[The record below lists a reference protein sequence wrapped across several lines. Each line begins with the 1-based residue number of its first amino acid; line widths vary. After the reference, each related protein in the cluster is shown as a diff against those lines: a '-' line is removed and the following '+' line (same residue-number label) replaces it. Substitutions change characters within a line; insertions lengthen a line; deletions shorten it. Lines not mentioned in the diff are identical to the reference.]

1 MPGLDYA
8 PNSRFKDTLMS
19 VVSRGRR
26 ASPFTVQASLPVWRR
41 LGEEADD
48 ERRSIQL

>member
-1 MPGLDYA
+1 MLEDCTIKPWDQT
-8 PNSRFKDTLMS
+8 SLMS
-19 VVSRGRR
+19 VTSRPGR
-26 ASPFTVQASLPVWRR
+26 APPFTAQAQLSMWRR